1 MKIYQIY
8 YNDETFK
15 LLDKDF
21 IPLNNS
27 NNSNKEWFEFDVIF
41 NFLKN
46 NKLEHDVWYGFLSP
60 EFFKKTNLKGLNL
73 KKHLELNPNSNVC
86 LATSCFDQI
95 AIYQNCFI
103 QGEIKHPGLIN
114 TTEYFLKKNNIKLSL
129 RNLVGH
135 SSNTVYSNYLIA
147 KKEYWDSWYKLALF
161 FLKLQNEDKQFSN
174 MINTKGK
181 YKKIKV
187 NLGVFIQERFPS
199 IILST
204 NSYKVTTILS
214 SDYQPCNKL
223 IPLHFRVKGLLQ
235 TCDYLKEKYARTGE
249 KDLIAILKFNLAE
262 LKNIINKNNTEGN

>member
-21 IPLNNS
+21 IPLNNV

-46 NKLEHDVWYGFLSP
+46 NKLEDDVQYGFLSP
-60 EFFKKTNLKGLNL
+60 EFFKKNNLKGLNL
-73 KKHLELNPNSNVC
+73 KKHLELNTNSNVC

-114 TTEYFLKKNNIKLSL
+114 TTEKKKKKNNIKLSL

-135 SSNTVYSNYLIA
+135 LSNTVYSNYLIA
-147 KKEYWDSWYKLALF
+147 KK
-161 FLKLQNEDKQFSN
+161 
-174 MINTKGK
+174 
-181 YKKIKV
+181 
-187 NLGVFIQERFPS
+187 
-199 IILST
+199 
-204 NSYKVTTILS
+204 
-214 SDYQPCNKL
+214 
-223 IPLHFRVKGLLQ
+223 
-235 TCDYLKEKYARTGE
+235 
-249 KDLIAILKFNLAE
+249 
-262 LKNIINKNNTEGN
+262 